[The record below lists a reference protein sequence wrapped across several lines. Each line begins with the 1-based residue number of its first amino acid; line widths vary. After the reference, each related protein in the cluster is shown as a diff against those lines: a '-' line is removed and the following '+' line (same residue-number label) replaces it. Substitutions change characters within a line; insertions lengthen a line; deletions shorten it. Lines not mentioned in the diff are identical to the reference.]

1 MLYDQSL
8 FPTSRLL
15 SGTTDGFA
23 ILRAGGYV
31 RSVGQGLIALSSL
44 GTAFLQ
50 RFATQLRDQ
59 FERFGFSEIALP
71 LLQRSEL
78 WEESGRY
85 AKYGPVLAET
95 TLGEDARRFVINPT
109 QEEAVL
115 DLFRTLGTNHQQ
127 LPFRC
132 FQIGE
137 RVRNEPR
144 PAHGLIRSR
153 SFSLADAY
161 VLSENEASNRE
172 EMRRMETFV
181 LQQLIRWLDIPARQA
196 RIYGTEG
203 SSFWVPSSTKQCSVS
218 VCQSCG
224 ESFRSKVRLTAC
236 PVCSSNTIDEVEG
249 VEMSDVTTSGSI
261 LTTALGVFG
270 PDQSPRHLAVMG
282 IGLSR
287 ILQLL
292 VEHHHDDR
300 GIVWPVQLAPFRYHL
315 VTTEIGYD
323 LASATY
329 DHLQCSGSRAL
340 FDARRCSIGR
350 ALIDADLV
358 GLPYR
363 LLFGGKAHP
372 GKIEVSVRKT
382 GDRFAVEPV
391 ELDSALQSLP

>member
-8 FPTSRLL
+8 FPTSRL
-15 SGTTDGFA
+15 SPGTADGFA
-23 ILRAGGYV
+23 ILQAGGYV
-31 RSVGQGLIALSSL
+31 RSVGQGLIAISSL
-44 GTAFLQ
+44 GAAFLQ
-50 RFATQLRDQ
+50 RFAAQLRDQ
-59 FERFGFSEIALP
+59 FERYGFSEIALP

-85 AKYGPVLAET
+85 AKYGSVLAET
-95 TLGEDARRFVINPT
+95 ILGEDTRRFVINPT

-115 DLFRTLGTNHQQ
+115 DLFRTLGIHHQQ

-172 EMRRMETFV
+172 EMRRMGVFF
-181 LQQLIRWLDIPARQA
+181 QGLIQWLDIPGRPA
-196 RIYGTEG
+196 RIHGTSG
-203 SSFWVPSSTKQCSVS
+203 SSFWVPSSTKQCRVS
-218 VCQSCG
+218 VCQNCG
-224 ESFRSKVRLTAC
+224 ESFRTKTWLQMC
-236 PVCSSNTIDEVEG
+236 PTCSSAAIDEVEG
-249 VEMSDVTTSGSI
+249 VEIGDVATSGSI
-261 LTTALGVFG
+261 LTAALGVYG
-270 PDQSPRHLAVMG
+270 SDQAPSHLAVMG
-282 IGLSR
+282 IGMSR

-292 VEHHHDDR
+292 AEHHHDDR

-315 VTTEIGYD
+315 VTTEVGYE

-329 DHLQCSGSRAL
+329 DHLQRSGSRVL
-340 FDARRCSIGR
+340 FDARRLPIGR
-350 ALIDADLV
+350 SLIDADLV

-382 GDRFAVEPV
+382 GDRFAVFPA
-391 ELDSALQSLP
+391 ELHSALQSLP